1 MFVVWKLIKNNWLFI
16 LTVVFL
22 VSAST
27 FNFVWIYIDHLN
39 ENKPDNEDERKIIV
53 TVHKENVLYASS
65 SLNLLEGIELFNYYP
80 SRKTLNIENIGEVSF
95 DKELNIYSSL
105 IKGRF
110 LEFRYNEVVL
120 PKYINNENGF
130 IDSSS
135 LLGES
140 VFIKYVDDNGKNKK
154 MEFDVVGIYDNEEDD
169 TENKICIYGR
179 DLWKLEQLDY
189 YNFILLVNKSIDIEQ
204 MQQILELNDFSTKFC
219 V

>member
-1 MFVVWKLIKNNWLFI
+1 M
-16 LTVVFL
+16 
-22 VSAST
+22 
-27 FNFVWIYIDHLN
+27 
-39 ENKPDNEDERKIIV
+39 
-53 TVHKENVLYASS
+53 HKENVLYASS

>member
-130 IDSSS
+130 IDTSS

-154 MEFDVVGIYDNEEDD
+154 MEFNVVGIYDNEGDD
-169 TENKICIYGR
+169 TENKIYIYGR

>member
-130 IDSSS
+130 IDTSS

-154 MEFDVVGIYDNEEDD
+154 MEFNVVGIYDNEEDD
-169 TENKICIYGR
+169 TENKIYIYGR